1 MGWLLGFGIPIGY
14 IVTGFLL
21 SRAVF
26 RSRHKRG
33 HNSYTDQEDT
43 AIVCGLM
50 VVCWPI
56 LAPIYF
62 TTVTVMRLFKTRTLP
77 ELFSKFYE
85 HHLPVTHETKRLDAL
100 RAKHAQKQEISRLE
114 KELGIADD
122 EH

>member
-14 IVTGFLL
+14 IVTGFFL

-33 HNSYTDQEDT
+33 HNGYNDDVDT
-43 AIVCGLM
+43 QMACILM
-50 VVCWPI
+50 VASWPI

-62 TTVTVMRLFKTRTLP
+62 TTITVMRVFKTRTLP

-85 HHLPVTHETKRLDAL
+85 HNLPATNETKRLNSL
-100 RAKHAQKQEISRLE
+100 RAQKERQMEIARLE
-114 KELGIADD
+114 KELGIDG
-122 EH
+122 